1 MPVKIKT
8 DFKVV
13 KKLNEEVKT
22 KFRKEITTGS
32 FGYELIRTIQ
42 DIIRKGI
49 SPVDGQGR
57 FQRYSDSYRNAIKKG
72 YLGANK
78 RPSPVSMF
86 LSGEML
92 GSLKLIEKG
101 KRLFLQFDD
110 KKAAWHQNG
119 EGRFPKRKLLPTKR
133 GETFNKRIVQIII
146 KALKQAVRK
155 K

>member
-8 DFKVV
+8 DLKVV
-13 KKLNEEVKT
+13 KKLNEEVKA

-49 SPVDGQGR
+49 SPVDGEGR
-57 FQRYSDSYRNAIKKG
+57 FQRYSDSYRSAIKKG
-72 YLGANK
+72 YLGSNK

-119 EGRFPKRKLLPTKR
+119 KGKLPKRKLLPSKR